1 MTIKSKLKK
10 YFNPFPDKEDERQTI
25 EVITSAVRF
34 RGAQLWVLVFA
45 IFIASLGL
53 NVNSTAVVIGAM
65 LISPLMGP
73 IIGMGLAVGIGD
85 WTLLKSSGMHF
96 LIATVISI
104 LTATVYFLL
113 SPFSEVQ
120 SELLAR
126 TSPTLYD
133 VLIAFFGGAAGF
145 TAIATRGKGNVIPG
159 VAIATALMPPLC
171 TAGFGLATGRLT
183 YFLGALY
190 LFYINAVFICLSTY
204 LGTRV
209 LRFRPVKILD
219 AAQNKK
225 VNRYITFI
233 VVLTIIPAALMT
245 ATLVQKSIFQR
256 NISNFITHEWDIPG
270 TQIVVNE
277 ADRKTKTL
285 RLIAVGREIQ
295 ADSIEAR
302 RQRMIGYGLEG
313 YQLQVI
319 QGTQSDSL
327 IMLNKRLNQIAE
339 KSSNNKLT
347 ISDQQQKITE
357 LETQLR
363 ARTKYDDL
371 APQLRHEVQSL
382 YPNVASLAIAPMQEA
397 TNDTLTT
404 VWLTAVVRMKP
415 NSRLTRDQFAT
426 LRRWLTARTE
436 ADTLRLVICE

>member
-53 NVNSTAVVIGAM
+53 NVNSTAVIIGAM

-85 WTLLKSSGMHF
+85 WTLLKSSGKHF
-96 LIATVISI
+96 LVATVISI

-209 LRFRPVKILD
+209 LRFHPVKMLD
-219 AAQNKK
+219 AAQSKK

-256 NISNFITHEWDIPG
+256 NLSSYITHEWDIPG
-270 TQIVVNE
+270 TQIVANE

-302 RQRMIGYGLEG
+302 RQRMTSYGLEG

-339 KSSNNKLT
+339 KSSSNKLT

-363 ARTKYDDL
+363 ERTQYDDL

-382 YPNVASLAIAPMQEA
+382 YPTVASLAIAPMQEA

-415 NSRLTRDQFAT
+415 NTRLTRDQFAT

-436 ADTLRLVICE
+436 ADTLRLIICE